1 MNHFQIGLYKTAVIQ
16 EGFPEIASEEVD
28 SIQIQFTVSTLYK
41 KHVLKRPD
49 SLAHFLDDI
58 VLRQLQ

>member
-28 SIQIQFTVSTLYK
+28 SIR
-41 KHVLKRPD
+41 VLGG
-49 SLAHFLDDI
+49 F
-58 VLRQLQ
+58 